1 MVRRSL
7 LVIPVLL
14 SVSVVIFVA
23 LHLAPGDTAAVL
35 LGPTASTERLAA
47 LRAELGLDRPLPL
60 QYLSWLNSLL
70 HGHLG
75 YSVSYREDVW
85 SLVFSRF
92 TNTLL
97 LAVPAFIL
105 ATIVGVGAGIV
116 GGLRRGEWLDAL
128 LSTAAFTGLS
138 MPAFWL
144 GLLLILYAG
153 LELGMFPV
161 SGMQSAGLTTSAA
174 DTVRHMVLPVLTLA
188 VAPAAVVAQV
198 TRVALIEEMGKLYV
212 RTARAKG
219 CSRRRATLGHALRN
233 TWMSVG
239 TTLALEVTYV
249 VGGGVLVENV
259 FNWPGIGKLLVEST
273 VARDYPA
280 VLGASLVLAVLFV
293 LVNLTIDLLYPLLD
307 PRVAHH
313 G

>member
-1 MVRRSL
+1 MGRRSL

-14 SVSVVIFVA
+14 GVSVVIFVA
-23 LHLAPGDTAAVL
+23 LHLAPGDAAQVL
-35 LGPTASTERLAA
+35 LGPTATPQRLAA
-47 LRAELGLDRPLPL
+47 LRAELGLNRPMPV
-60 QYLSWLNSLL
+60 QYLSWFNSLL
-70 HGHLG
+70 HGDLG
-75 YSVSYREDVW
+75 YSVSYREDVG

-92 TNTLL
+92 INTLI

-116 GGLRRGEWLDAL
+116 GGLRRGKWLDAL

-153 LELGMFPV
+153 LELGLFPV
-161 SGMQSAGLTTSAA
+161 SGMNSVGLTTSAA

-198 TRVALIEEMGKLYV
+198 TRVAFIEETGKLYV

-219 CSRRRATLGHALRN
+219 CSRRRAALGHALRN
-233 TWMSVG
+233 TWMSVA

-249 VGGGVLVENV
+249 VGGAVLVENV
-259 FNWPGIGKLLVEST
+259 FNWPGIGKLLVESS
-273 VARDYPA
+273 VSRDYPA
-280 VLGASLVLAVLFV
+280 VLGASLVLAVLV
-293 LVNLTIDLLYPLLD
+293 VMVNLTIDLLYPLLD